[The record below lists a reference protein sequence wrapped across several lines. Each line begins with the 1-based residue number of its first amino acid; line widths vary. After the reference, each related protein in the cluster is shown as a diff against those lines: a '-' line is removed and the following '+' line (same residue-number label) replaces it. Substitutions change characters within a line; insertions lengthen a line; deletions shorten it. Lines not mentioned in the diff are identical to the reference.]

1 MKISKVETFLNFDAA
16 HFRQKSIYLNTINS
30 VWTVSRYV
38 ASTVVLLEGGN
49 EAANVIEA
57 QM

>member
-1 MKISKVETFLNFDAA
+1 MSKVEALLNVDAA
-16 HFRQKSIYLNTINS
+16 HFRQKSIYLNPINS
-30 VWTVSRYV
+30 IWTVSRYV
-38 ASTVVLLEGGN
+38 ASTAVLLEGGN